1 MHIRP
6 VFAAVLVALLVT
18 APVAA
23 SELYRVDTELQHDGV
38 ALGAPSLVVRPGEA
52 GTVGISGADGYT
64 LTVRVR
70 PDAGD
75 ALRVDGEVARTASDA
90 PPETFAMVVVPGQTA
105 QLDAGALG
113 IALTVTP
120 TAPGTR

>member
-1 MHIRP
+1 MSTRP
-6 VFAAVLVALLVT
+6 LLATALAALLGA

-23 SELYRVDTELQHDGV
+23 SELYRVDTELRHEGV
-38 ALGAPSLVVRPGEA
+38 AIGAPSLVVRPGEA

-90 PPETFAMVVVPGQTA
+90 PPEVFAMVVVPGQTA

>member
-1 MHIRP
+1 MSIRP
-6 VFAAVLVALLVT
+6 VLTTALGALLGV

-52 GTVGISGADGYT
+52 GTIGISGADGYT

-70 PDAGD
+70 PDAGE
-75 ALRVDGEVARTASDA
+75 ALRVDGEVTRTASDA
-90 PPETFAMVVVPGQTA
+90 PPEGFAMVVVPGQMA
-105 QLDAGALG
+105 QLDAGTLG

-120 TAPGTR
+120 TAPGPR